1 MNDCLMTF
9 KIRCE
14 FNKSEY
20 EYLWFILRPKWLPR
34 LISKLA
40 LACVY
45 LPPSLNTKV
54 VEGFYEYFCYCYDT
68 LITESPNT
76 SIIASG
82 DFNPINNEFKERVI
96 INHCQLK
103 QMVKKPTRGT
113 AILDLILTNAHP
125 FYVKPKVLG
134 PIGCSDHCI
143 IEWKSKEQLHDK
155 NKTLKIKA
163 RPIKES
169 SVRLFDDYISLQKW
183 SAVNNAPCVKI
194 KGKFFCG

>member
-1 MNDCLMTF
+1 MVTETWLSDDIPDEALYIPGFTIVRNDRSTGRGGGVAIYIRETLPF

-20 EYLWFILRPKWLPR
+20 ECLWIILRPKWLQR

-45 LPPSLNTKV
+45 LPPSLNTEV
-54 VEGFYEYFCYCYDT
+54 VEGFYEYVTAFDT
-68 LITESPNT
+68 LISESPNA

-82 DFNPINNEFKERVI
+82 DFNPTSNGFKERVI

-103 QMVKKPTRGT
+103 QVVKKPTKGT
-113 AILDLILTNAHP
+113 AILDLILSNAHP

-134 PIGCSDHCI
+134 PIGCSDHCV

-155 NKTLKIKA
+155 NKT
-163 RPIKES
+163 
-169 SVRLFDDYISLQKW
+169 
-183 SAVNNAPCVKI
+183 
-194 KGKFFCG
+194 